1 MAAPSK
7 QLVEAVFK
15 ALWAAN
21 LSNYPREYIEN
32 LSISLA
38 TELANLSGGGGG
50 SGLANIVEDL
60 TPQLGGTLDA
70 NGNNI
75 DMGTNLITD
84 TKVGQWDTAYS
95 WGDHSTEGYLTSE
108 TDSQTLSFSSPNLSI
123 SNGNSVD
130 LSALSSGISGI
141 SNVVEDTTP
150 QLGGNLDINS
160 NDITGTGNI
169 DITGSV
175 TVSGEFLGDLDGAVF
190 VRVYN
195 NTASTINKGA
205 AVYLTGG
212 NNGDK
217 PHIDLADSSDANK
230 MPALGIVK
238 ENINPSSEG
247 QVAVSGK
254 INFSSHGFTAGAN
267 LYINGL
273 GALQETAPTGEGN
286 LIQKIGKVV
295 SPNIILVQGA
305 FRSNATPNLNNGKI
319 FLGNGSNQAVS
330 TILDTSVVPE
340 NTNLYYTSS
349 RFNSAFN
356 SKSTSNLSEGTNLYY
371 TNARV
376 QAISINNV
384 VEDTSPQLGGNLDV
398 NRNDITGNPA
408 IDGRRAIVEINDTD
422 RTLSLDE
429 AGDFIIVTNNGAPTT
444 ITIPTNES
452 VEFTTGTE
460 IDFIQ
465 KTAQVLT
472 IQAASGVTLNGVDS
486 GSTSITA
493 QWGGATIKKIDTNEW
508 IIVGKINDVG

>member
-1 MAAPSK
+1 MAEQGRTTLKSYFETGDKPT
-7 QLVEAVFK
+7 QVQF
-15 ALWAAN
+15 
-21 LSNYPREYIEN
+21 
-32 LSISLA
+32 
-38 TELANLSGGGGG
+38 
-50 SGLANIVEDL
+50 EDL
-60 TPQLGGTLDA
+60 
-70 NGNNI
+70 I
-75 DMGTNLITD
+75 DSVPNTSDSGVSN
-84 TKVGQWDTAYS
+84 
-95 WGDHSTEGYLTSE
+95 TEFGYLNGVTSAI
-108 TDSQTLSFSSPNLSI
+108 QTQIDGKLT
-123 SNGNSVD
+123 
-130 LSALSSGISGI
+130 
-141 SNVVEDTTP
+141 NVVEDTTP
-150 QLGGNLDINS
+150 QLGGNLDLNGNNIGDATAADLTKLNEVTATSTELNYVDGVTSAIQTQIDGKLANVVDDTTPQLGGNLDLNS

-190 VRVYN
+190 VKVYN
-195 NTASTINKGA
+195 NTASTINKGD

-330 TILDTSVVPE
+330 TTLDTSVVPE
-340 NTNLYYTSS
+340 NTNLYYTDS
-349 RFNSAFN
+349 
-356 SKSTSNLSEGTNLYY
+356 
-371 TNARV
+371 RV
-376 QAISINNV
+376 QAVSINNV

-398 NRNDITGNPA
+398 NGNDITGNPA
-408 IDGRRAIVEINDTD
+408 IDGRRAIIVEANTS
-422 RTLSLDE
+422 RTLSLED
-429 AGDFIIVTNNGAPTT
+429 AGDFIIATNVDEPTN
-444 ITIPTNES
+444 ITIPRNAS
-452 VEFTTGTE
+452 VEFITGTE

-465 KTAQVLT
+465 KTAEQLT
-472 IQAASGVTLNGVDS
+472 IQADTGVTLNGVDG
-486 GSTSITA
+486 GSTSMTA

-508 IIVGKINDVG
+508 IIVGKINDVA

>member
-1 MAAPSK
+1 MAEQGRTTLKSYFETGDKPT
-7 QLVEAVFK
+7 QVQF
-15 ALWAAN
+15 
-21 LSNYPREYIEN
+21 
-32 LSISLA
+32 
-38 TELANLSGGGGG
+38 
-50 SGLANIVEDL
+50 EDL
-60 TPQLGGTLDA
+60 IDSVVNISDDGTP
-70 NGNNI
+70 I
-75 DMGTNLITD
+75 TNL
-84 TKVGQWDTAYS
+84 
-95 WGDHSTEGYLTSE
+95 
-108 TDSQTLSFSSPNLSI
+108 
-123 SNGNSVD
+123 
-130 LSALSSGISGI
+130 
-141 SNVVEDTTP
+141 VEDTTP
-150 QLGGNLDINS
+150 QLGGNLDLNS

-195 NTASTINKGA
+195 NTASTINKGD

-217 PHIDLADSSDANK
+217 PHIDLADSSNANK

-254 INFSSHGFTAGAN
+254 INFSAHGFTAGAN

-330 TILDTSVVPE
+330 TTLDTSVVPE
-340 NTNLYYTSS
+340 NTNLYYTDS
-349 RFNSAFN
+349 
-356 SKSTSNLSEGTNLYY
+356 
-371 TNARV
+371 RV
-376 QAISINNV
+376 QAVSINNV

-398 NRNDITGNPA
+398 NGNDITGNPA
-408 IDGRRAIVEINDTD
+408 IDGRRAIITEATTT
-422 RTLSLDE
+422 RTLALAD
-429 AGDFIIVTNNGAPTT
+429 AGDFIVCTSGSATT
-444 ITIPTNES
+444 VIIPTNTS
-452 VEFTTGTE
+452 VAFPTGTE

-465 KTAQVLT
+465 KGAGELT
-472 IQAASGVTLNGVDS
+472 IEANAGVTLNGVDR

-493 QWGGATIKKIDTNEW
+493 QWGGATIKKIDRDEW
-508 IIVGKINDVG
+508 IIVGKINDVA